1 MDINLKNW
9 KELDSHIQSNDK
21 SLDVNILNRILK
33 IKENFF
39 SIKYKQ
45 RSNRTRVIKSE
56 LVKLGHDLNYKV
68 YANGL
73 SDVNIGNG
81 FVNKEWL
88 FDLIWYKEK
97 KNTDYILTELL
108 LAMECEWEG
117 IRNDDL
123 KKIKFGAVK
132 YDFQKLVVSN
142 SKLKLLVFKANC
154 TDLDK
159 LTEYFINAIRSFEN
173 IQTESTFIFISFD
186 NYRKK
191 IFYKIINT

>member
-1 MDINLKNW
+1 MGYNLKNW
-9 KELDSHIQSNDK
+9 KELNSHIQSNDK
-21 SLDVNILNRILK
+21 NLDVNILNSILK

-39 SIKYKQ
+39 SFKYNQ
-45 RSNRTRVIKSE
+45 RSNRTRIIKSE
-56 LVKLGHDLNYKV
+56 LVKLGHNLKYKV

-73 SDVNIGNG
+73 SDENIGNG

-97 KNTDYILTELL
+97 KDTDYILTELL

-117 IRNDDL
+117 IRNGDL
-123 KKIKFGAVK
+123 KKIKYGAVK

-159 LTEYFINAIRSFEN
+159 LSKYFINAIRSFEN
-173 IQTESTFIFISFD
+173 TQTESTFIFISFD
-186 NYRKK
+186 NSRKK
-191 IFYKIINT
+191 IFYSIINK